1 MSGIEVV
8 GLVCAIVSAFTGA
21 AALLKKRKAKKEAK
35 RLAVEQSLAIGPP
48 TVQGEYDRDFARL
61 GQKFA
66 KGDGESTSCLL
77 IKYPTELE
85 IC

>member
-21 AALLKKRKAKKEAK
+21 AALLKKRTAKKEDAK
-35 RLAVEQSLAIGPP
+35 REREAVEKSLGIGPP

-61 GQKFA
+61 GPIFA
-66 KGDGESTSCLL
+66 KGHG
-77 IKYPTELE
+77 
-85 IC
+85 